1 MTGLGTA
8 SGAKTAASGVP
19 PVTYQA
25 VPSQVAVADPPDG
38 TVSAFTAAVPPAGQS
53 WLARSVA
60 LTVLRLLTLTFCR
73 APAVSCSAVGT
84 APLQCASR
92 ALMLFAINDN
102 PSVTSANGGS
112 HWTLLACRKS
122 GASAASFTHYDS
134 LPRSGNAPVAA
145 RVAKT
150 LTSALGWSES
160 CARVTA
166 APAPAQTN
174 GHDCALHVMLT
185 ASLLCELHSRDP
197 GREPTREELAA
208 YVTPPA
214 ATQLRRDAHALIVRL
229 AAEADDAPWD
239 D

>member
-1 MTGLGTA
+1 MLREGVDDDGDRVVLSRGDVCLRA
-8 SGAKTAASGVP
+8 ADLALLEGARWLNDNVISFWFSTLTERSNGDSSVLLLDG
-19 PVTYQA
+19 
-25 VPSQVAVADPPDG
+25 AVAFFLANCEAED
-38 TVSAFTAAVPPAGQS
+38 AAV
-53 WLARSVA
+53 V
-60 LTVLRLLTLTFCR
+60 
-73 APAVSCSAVGT
+73 T

-122 GASAASFTHYDS
+122 GASAATFTHYDS

-150 LTSALGWSES
+150 LTSALGWPES

-166 APAPAQTN
+166 APAPPQAN
-174 GHDCALHVMLT
+174 GFDCALHVMLT
-185 ASLLCELHSRDP
+185 ASLNCELHSRDP

-208 YVTPPA
+208 YVTPAA
-214 ATQLRRDAHALIVRL
+214 ATQLRRDAHALITRL